1 VFGGQEQPIYIGSV
15 KPNLGHSE
23 GASGVSSI
31 IKSVLALEH
40 RTIPPNV
47 HFTTPNPKI
56 PFAEANLTVPV
67 EPVPWPKS
75 RKERISV
82 NSFGIGGANGHVI
95 LDSAAEFG
103 LKAANGQHFANERGI
118 TNGNTII
125 NGHGMID
132 GHATTN
138 GHHHEVAN
146 GNTAQNQHLLV
157 FSAHHASSLQ
167 RSLIEYQHYI
177 QGHPDRLPEL
187 AYTLSCRRSHHP
199 HRAFCVTDG
208 SEPLEFSPLA
218 KSKKSPELTF
228 VFTGQ
233 GAQWAQ
239 MGKEL
244 IQDYPDFSADIEH
257 MDGVLSNLLNSAGWS
272 IKEELLK
279 DAAASQLSRAE
290 FSQPLCTA
298 VQVALVNLIRSWG
311 VKPAGV
317 VGHSSGEIA
326 AAYAANAI
334 TTDEA
339 IIIAYYR
346 GQVTKSGKRKG
357 GMAAVGI
364 GRDTITPYLVDGVGV
379 ACENSGSSVTLSGDE
394 DVLDNILQRI
404 KQELPDVFVR
414 RLKVE
419 MAYHS
424 REYFSLDNAFLI
436 SYLRVATVHSNAL
449 A

>member
-1 VFGGQEQPIYIGSV
+1 MGSV

-40 RTIPPNV
+40 RTIPPNIN
-47 HFTTPNPKI
+47 FTTPNPKI
-56 PFAEANLTVPV
+56 PFAKANLKVPV
-67 EPVPWPKS
+67 EPVSWP
-75 RKERISV
+75 RGHRERISV

-103 LKAANGQHFANERGI
+103 LEAANEQDF
-118 TNGNTII
+118 TNQLWLTDDRML
-125 NGHGMID
+125 NGHEMINRYEPS
-132 GHATTN
+132 N
-138 GHHHEVAN
+138 GHCHGVAN
-146 GNTAQNQHLLV
+146 GNTAQSKHLLV
-157 FSAHHASSLQ
+157 FSAHNASSLQ
-167 RSLIEYQHYI
+167 QSLVEYQRYI
-177 QGHPDRLPEL
+177 QAHSDQLSDL
-187 AYTLSCRRSHHP
+187 SYTLNCRRSHHP
-199 HRAFCVTDG
+199 HRAFCVQHG

-218 KSKKSPELTF
+218 KSKKTPELTF

-244 IQDYPDFSADIEH
+244 IQDYPKFNADIEH
-257 MDGVLSNLLNSAGWS
+257 MDNVLLHLPDFAGWS

-279 DAAASQLSRAE
+279 DAAASQLSKAE
-290 FSQPLCTA
+290 YSQPLCTA
-298 VQVALVNLIRSWG
+298 LQVALINLIRSWG

-326 AAYAANAI
+326 AAYAADAI
-334 TTDEA
+334 TADEA

-346 GQVTKSGKRKG
+346 GQITKKGRRKG
-357 GMAAVGI
+357 GMAAVGMN
-364 GRDTITPYLVDGVGV
+364 RDAVMTYLADGVGV

-394 DVLDNILQRI
+394 DVLGNILQRI
-404 KQELPDVFVR
+404 KQELPDVFFR

-424 REYFSLDNAFLI
+424 REHFFSI
-436 SYLRVATVHSNAL
+436 
-449 A
+449 